1 MSSHTLLSTQ
11 LPITILP
18 PSATL
23 PSSPPTTPS
32 TPLSATLTYNALST
46 TLTLTL
52 SDLSTRLLLLSVSLT
67 PALYAPVR
75 SAHSLR
81 LDFASFPSRLAELL
95 LLPRSD
101 PSYILQLHL
110 PERDDGATVPLRLVQ
125 FNAYKA
131 FLHVELP
138 LRRASKEELVA
149 ALAARAREAESA
161 IADAAE
167 KKALADERL
176 RLLGQA
182 RAEFEQLKNSLPE
195 RDEVQRTADEASL
208 RAGEAHA
215 QNQALRAQIAER
227 DQRLHGLQSEL
238 AEVHGRVG
246 TLPGLQDARAE
257 AERRAVAAEA
267 VMAEGRAAADLLCA
281 ERDAAR
287 TELNATR
294 EREGRRQTELRASR
308 AKGKVKAAV
317 IAKQEAAVRAAE
329 KRIAALE
336 REVRRARD
344 RAAMLEVEKEGL
356 SGRLSSACSKLEE
369 NAAVLQSD
377 QQVIEYLSR
386 ELNERLVGGE
396 WDEAERGRGRR
407 ETTANEG
414 GRGDDLQRDVPVT
427 SR

>member
-11 LPITILP
+11 LPIIILP
-18 PSATL
+18 PSSTL
-23 PSSPPTTPS
+23 PSSPPTTTS
-32 TPLSATLTYNALST
+32 TPLSVTLTYNALST

-52 SDLSTRLLLLSVSLT
+52 ADLSTRLLLLSVSLT

-110 PERDDGATVPLRLVQ
+110 SERDDGATVPLRFVQ

-149 ALAARAREAESA
+149 ALAARAREAEAA

-167 KKALADERL
+167 KQILADERL

-182 RAEFEQLKNSLPE
+182 RSEVEQLKNSLSE
-195 RDEVQRTADEASL
+195 RDEVQRTADEASH
-208 RAGEAHA
+208 RAEEARA
-215 QNQALRAQIAER
+215 RNEALRAQIAER
-227 DQRLHGLQSEL
+227 DQRLYSVQSEL
-238 AEVHGRVG
+238 AELRGRVG
-246 TLPGLQDARAE
+246 TLPELRDATAE
-257 AERRAVAAEA
+257 AERRAGAAQAALVEC
-267 VMAEGRAAADLLCA
+267 RATADSLRA

-287 TELNATR
+287 TELNAAR
-294 EREGRRQTELRASR
+294 EREGRLQTELRASR

-317 IAKQEAAVRAAE
+317 IAKQEAAVRVAE
-329 KRIAALE
+329 KRLAALE
-336 REVRRARD
+336 REVRRTRD
-344 RAAMLEVEKEGL
+344 RTAMLEVEKEGL

-396 WDEAERGRGRR
+396 WEEAEHGRGRR
-407 ETTANEG
+407 ETTTIEG
-414 GRGDDLQRDVPVT
+414 GRSDDFQREVPLT
-427 SR
+427 LR